1 MKLPVKKICCW
12 LLGIF
17 LVCGVLS
24 CAAAAALVHWA
35 SRDLPDL
42 DRIASFAPPQATT
55 VLARDGSI
63 LGSLYHEKR
72 YTVPLKGMSRYIPM
86 AFLAAE
92 DDSFYQHDGINPVA
106 ILRAAIINFQR
117 GRTAQGGST
126 ITQQVVKQ
134 LLLSPERRYERK
146 IKEAIL
152 AYRLERFLSKDDILT
167 VYLNQIYLGQHA
179 YGVEAAARTYFGK
192 HASDITL
199 AESALLAGMPQ
210 APSRYN
216 PFRNPTAAKTRQ
228 KYVLGRLRTLKWISE
243 EEYEQAMKE
252 PLVYWT
258 MPEDMGRA
266 SSWYLEEVRRLVIEF
281 FTEKNLKALGI
292 DTRKSGEDY
301 VYESGLTIQTSM
313 EPQHQAAAEHA
324 LRRGLEELDKR
335 QGWRGPTAKLDAD
348 GVDKFREDTASFS
361 PYDLMGDQWVEAL
374 VTKVEKGGA
383 TVELGGGYTGVVSV
397 KTMGWARTPNPK
409 VAGGRSN
416 FISDARKVL
425 AVNDRIWVSA
435 QNMVKEEKEGK
446 KTRKVSVPFDAS
458 TVQEGQPIALAL
470 QQIPEVQGALVSI
483 EPQSGD
489 VVALVGGYQFGQTHF
504 NRATQ
509 ARRQPGSTFKP
520 IVYSTALDNGFT
532 STSTLLDAPYA
543 YVNPY
548 TRQVWRPSNYSS
560 RSYAGPLP
568 LYRALMKSLNTC
580 TVRVAEQ
587 VGIAKV
593 IERAKILGL
602 EPYFPEELS
611 VSLGAVAVTPLN
623 LTQAYAAFANQGMG
637 VRPRIVKSIKDA
649 SGREIYRQDEEH
661 WQAVSPQ
668 NAYIMCNLLKQ
679 VVNGGTGTRAR
690 IKNRVIAGKTG
701 TSNEERD
708 AWFMGFSPHLVSGVY
723 VGYDQMRPLGSRE
736 TGGSVS
742 APIFAYY
749 REQVESLYPNDD
761 FVKPL
766 GIIMADGQAFRS
778 DQPMEGASATG
789 GTPDDGG
796 SGGDAEA
803 PVSDGE
809 DLLKQL
815 F

>member
-1 MKLPVKKICCW
+1 MNFSAKKILLW
-12 LLGIF
+12 LLGIAG
-17 LVCGVLS
+17 LCAVLGGI
-24 CAAAAALVHWA
+24 AVAALVYWA
-35 SRDLPDL
+35 SRDLPEL
-42 DRIASFAPPQATT
+42 DRIADFAPPQATT

-152 AYRLERFLSKDDILT
+152 AYKLERFLSKDDILT

-199 AESALLAGMPQ
+199 AESAILAGMPQ

-216 PFRNPTAAKTRQ
+216 PFRNPTAAKARQ
-228 KYVLGRLRTLKWISE
+228 KYVLSRMLTMKWISD
-243 EEYEQAMKE
+243 EEYEQALKE

-292 DTRKSGEDY
+292 DTRKSGEDF

-324 LRRGLEELDKR
+324 LRRGLEDLDKR
-335 QGWRGPTAKLDAD
+335 QGWRGPTASMDAD
-348 GVDKFREDTASFS
+348 GIDKFREDSANFS

-374 VTKVEKGGA
+374 VTKVDKNSA
-383 TVELGGGYTGVVSV
+383 TVELGGGWTGTLDV
-397 KTMGWARTPNPK
+397 KSMGWARTPNPK
-409 VAGGRSN
+409 VAGARSG

-435 QNMVKEEKEGK
+435 RPMLVDEKDGK
-446 KTRKVSVPFDAS
+446 KTKKVEVPFDAS
-458 TVQEGQPIALAL
+458 AVKEGQPLAL
-470 QQIPEVQGALVSI
+470 NLEQVPEVQGALVSI

-489 VVALVGGYQFGQTHF
+489 VVALVGGYQFGQSHF

-520 IVYSTALDNGFT
+520 IVYSAALDNGFT
-532 STSTLLDAPYA
+532 STSTLLDAPYE

-548 TRQVWRPSNYSS
+548 TKQVWRPSNYSS

-568 LYRALMKSLNTC
+568 LYKALTKSLNTC
-580 TVRVAEQ
+580 TVRVAERI
-587 VGIAKV
+587 GIATV
-593 IERAKILGL
+593 IQRAKILGL

-623 LTQAYAAFANQGMG
+623 LTQAYAAFANKGMG
-637 VRPRIVKSIKDA
+637 VRPRIVTSIKDA
-649 SGREIYRQDEEH
+649 SGREIYKQDMEH
-661 WQAVSPQ
+661 WQAVTPQ

-679 VVNGGTGTRAR
+679 VVNAGTGTRAR
-690 IKNRVIAGKTG
+690 VKDHVIAGKTG

-708 AWFMGFSPHLVSGVY
+708 AWFMGFSPSLVSGVY
-723 VGYDQMRPLGSRE
+723 VGYDQMRPLGSKE

-749 REQVESLYPNDD
+749 RNQVEQLYPNED
-761 FVKPL
+761 FEKPD
-766 GIIMADGQAFRS
+766 GIVMADGQAFRS
-778 DQPMEGASATG
+778 DQPMEGSSAMG
-789 GTPDDGG
+789 GSVDGG
-796 SGGDAEA
+796 QGEEA
-803 PVSDGE
+803 VDTSTGGE

-815 F
+815 Y